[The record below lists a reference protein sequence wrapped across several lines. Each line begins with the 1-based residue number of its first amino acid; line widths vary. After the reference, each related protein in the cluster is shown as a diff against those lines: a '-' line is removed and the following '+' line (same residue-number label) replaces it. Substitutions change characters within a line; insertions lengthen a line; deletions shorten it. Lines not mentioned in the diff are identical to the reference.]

1 MKFFENRS
9 FDDLCSLKVE
19 ENARFYCE
27 LEDYDQ
33 LYEIENFL
41 RDKNIKHLVL
51 GEGTNIV
58 PISNFEGLVIKNK
71 LKGITEIDESFVE
84 VSSGENWNEFV
95 KWSLS
100 EGKKGLENLALI
112 PGTVGAGPIQ
122 NIGAYGSE
130 ISKFIEEISVFN
142 FESSRVEKMKKDD
155 CEFGYRSSIFQQTN
169 KYFILSVSFKFQQDS
184 KLNLSYKSIQEM
196 IRSKG
201 LIEENLTSYDVF
213 DLVSQIRKKVLPDH
227 KLNPNVGSFF
237 KNIRLPESEYKKL
250 DLPTDIPVYKGDG
263 EVKISS
269 AYLIEKAGWKGKRE
283 GGVGISD
290 LHSLV
295 VVCDKGTN
303 GSEILEFAHKVIDD
317 IYSKTGLRLEI
328 EPTLV

>member
-41 RDKNIKHLVL
+41 REKSIKHLVL

-58 PISNFEGLVIKNK
+58 PINNFEGLVIKNK
-71 LKGITEIDESFVE
+71 LKGITEIDESFVK

-112 PGTVGAGPIQ
+112 PGTVGAGPVQ

-142 FESSRVEKMKKDD
+142 FETSKVEKMKKDD
-155 CEFGYRSSIFQQTN
+155 CEFSYRSSIFQQTN
-169 KYFILSVSFKFQQDS
+169 KYFILSVSFKFEQDS
-184 KLNLSYKSIQEM
+184 KLNLSLS
-196 IRSKG
+196 
-201 LIEENLTSYDVF
+201 LIH
-213 DLVSQIRKKVLPDH
+213 I
-227 KLNPNVGSFF
+227 
-237 KNIRLPESEYKKL
+237 
-250 DLPTDIPVYKGDG
+250 
-263 EVKISS
+263 
-269 AYLIEKAGWKGKRE
+269 
-283 GGVGISD
+283 
-290 LHSLV
+290 
-295 VVCDKGTN
+295 
-303 GSEILEFAHKVIDD
+303 
-317 IYSKTGLRLEI
+317 
-328 EPTLV
+328 